1 MIKAKAI
8 PINTL
13 HTAFSMNCIQLK
25 LLTDDRFVICNI
37 VMQCKREQ
45 SRCQMG
51 RRATEVQ
58 GLKSNEGDGN
68 QSPNW
73 KDALLCWVRWE
84 RGGGATS
91 RKQHHLDS
99 HTLLI
104 PPRTEDQLHQPRG
117 EITSKADRH
126 NPATTCAWGQEVVP
140 VRVKH
145 FAFTR

>member
-58 GLKSNEGDGN
+58 GLKLNEGDGN

-104 PPRTEDQLHQPRG
+104 PPRTEDYCTNREERLRQRLIGTTQRQPARG
-117 EITSKADRH
+117 DR
-126 NPATTCAWGQEVVP
+126 
-140 VRVKH
+140 RLSL
-145 FAFTR
+145 FA